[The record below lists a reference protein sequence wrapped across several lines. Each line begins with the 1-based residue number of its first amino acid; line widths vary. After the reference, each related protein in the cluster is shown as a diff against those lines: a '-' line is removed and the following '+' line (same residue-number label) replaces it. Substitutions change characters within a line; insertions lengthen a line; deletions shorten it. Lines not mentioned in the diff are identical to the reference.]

1 MIVVRKSIYDEVS
14 YKSLVFKEAILVY
27 SPKER
32 KYVH

>member
-14 YKSLVFKEAILVY
+14 YESLVFKEAVLVY
-27 SPKER
+27 SPNEK